1 MTRVCIS
8 IGILLMLMGLG
19 TFSGVWVNSR
29 CSDMISQIDEVQE
42 LQEAGDFRAA
52 AGKAEKLERS
62 WEDFRKC
69 SSVLIKNNKLADADR
84 ISERIYHLSN
94 AADPGCIAETAEM
107 RLMVDS
113 LRRNELPLMTS
124 IF

>member
-8 IGILLMLMGLG
+8 IGILLMLVGLG
-19 TFSGVWVNSR
+19 TFSGIWVNGQ
-29 CSDMISQIDEVQE
+29 CSDMIGQIDEVQE

-52 AGKAEKLERS
+52 ACKAEKLERS
-62 WEDFRKC
+62 WEEFRKF

-84 ISERIYHLSN
+84 ISERIYHLSC
-94 AADPGCIAETAEM
+94 AEDPGCIAETAEM

-113 LRRNELPLMTS
+113 LRRNELPLLTS